1 MSKNVL
7 DLAYEQVAD
16 EVARNDLKPGLVA
29 RVTAEALGD
38 EKKGRALYLKY
49 RAEQLCVEIEQRI
62 TRQQAEKK
70 QAQLRTELERNRQE
84 QNIRTMKRQQQ
95 VDEAV
100 KSIKIIAL
108 WIFCG
113 FLILVVIG
121 YFLAIVSGA

>member
-1 MSKNVL
+1 
-7 DLAYEQVAD
+7 
-16 EVARNDLKPGLVA
+16 
-29 RVTAEALGD
+29 
-38 EKKGRALYLKY
+38 
-49 RAEQLCVEIEQRI
+49 
-62 TRQQAEKK
+62 
-70 QAQLRTELERNRQE
+70 
-84 QNIRTMKRQQQ
+84 MKRQQQ